1 MYIYYIYIFKS
12 YTAYVDILST
22 CYFGL
27 YSLQKTHLTSLC
39 MLHISAWNQNDWIGF
54 VGHLG
59 SNAPCIP
66 CTWLAVL
73 RILGSTLSKTNMESE
88 NYDVQNGSSMHL
100 FKGCIVYGFHLC
112 IHNLKKSRSFL
123 QFVNWPVIPP
133 VRRWSLH
140 LWPNGSTHLMDSGSN
155 LF

>member
-1 MYIYYIYIFKS
+1 MYILYIYIFKL

-39 MLHISAWNQNDWIGF
+39 MWHISAWNQNDWIGF

-112 IHNLKKSRSFL
+112 IHKLKKEPELPSIRQLTCDTPSETL
-123 QFVNWPVIPP
+123 VPS
-133 VRRWSLH
+133 SLTKRF
-140 LWPNGSTHLMDSGSN
+140 NSSYG
-155 LF
+155 